1 MAENATQ
8 TSTTHEGTVE
18 KQTTP
23 KLATNKLK
31 DQTPTTTSAVK
42 RILFSLNTISFL
54 LSFPILFCVVWLLY
68 VRHGNCEHLLP
79 LPKLQIGVV
88 VGLIFLFVISNG
100 VVFLRSRFLML
111 GFIVVMVPLIV
122 ILTIGL
128 AFIGAYSLE
137 SRLIPGSPG
146 WFKRMVNDDINWN
159 VVQSCIYNTKTCQDL
174 AVQSSM
180 IKSYDFPMKHLSP
193 IESGCCIPPSDCDM
207 KYVNITYWEKK
218 AEAYNGP
225 HDIDCDMWQN
235 NVNKLCYNCYSCRK
249 AFMNTLR
256 RKWYKLGVFLFVMAI
271 LLIISHLL
279 LFVVTMWDR
288 YTS

>member
-1 MAENATQ
+1 MAENGNQ
-8 TSTTHEGTVE
+8 TTTTHEATVE
-18 KQTTP
+18 KQTTA
-23 KLATNKLK
+23 KLTTNKTK
-31 DQTPTTTSAVK
+31 DQMPTTTSAVK

-54 LSFPILFCVVWLLY
+54 LSFPILFCIVWLLY

-79 LPKLQIGVV
+79 LPKLQNGVV

-111 GFIVVMVPLIV
+111 GLIVVMVPLIV
-122 ILTIGL
+122 ILTIGSAL
-128 AFIGAYSLE
+128 IGAYPLE
-137 SRLIPGSPG
+137 SRFIPGSPG
-146 WFKRMVNDDINWN
+146 WLKMVVNNDNNWN
-159 VVQSCIYNTKTCQDL
+159 PIQSCIYNTRTCQDL

-193 IESGCCIPPSDCDM
+193 IESGCCIPPSNCDM

-218 AEAYNGP
+218 ADVYNGP
-225 HDIDCDMWQN
+225 PDTECDLWQN

-249 AFMNTLR
+249 SFINTLR
-256 RKWYKLGVFLFVMAI
+256 RKWYKLGVFLVVMTI
-271 LLIISHLL
+271 LLIVSHLL

-288 YTS
+288 YAS